1 MLSTAY
7 HAPGREH
14 GCCGSMAT
22 ALQTTRHVHA
32 ERAKQSILRLIRPE
46 IVVSPPI
53 SYLLSPIS
61 YLLSPISYLL
71 PPISYLLSPTSYL
84 LSPISYLLSP
94 TSYLL
99 PPTSYLLPPISYLL
113 SPISSLLP
121 PPSSP
126 QLNRRAERRCPV
138 RSLCFQIDAVAVGA
152 GQQAEGGQ
160 IEEWRLAAERKAN
173 NRAGCMV
180 TGQFH

>member
-1 MLSTAY
+1 M
-7 HAPGREH
+7 
-14 GCCGSMAT
+14 
-22 ALQTTRHVHA
+22 RHPYGK
-32 ERAKQSILRLIRPE
+32 RAKQSILRVTRPE
-46 IVVSPPI
+46 MVVSPPI
-53 SYLLSPIS
+53 PYLLSPIF
-61 YLLSPISYLL
+61 YLLSPIF
-71 PPISYLLSPTSYL
+71 YL
-84 LSPISYLLSP
+84 LSPIF
-94 TSYLL
+94 
-99 PPTSYLLPPISYLL
+99 YLL
-113 SPISSLLP
+113 SPIFYLLSP
-121 PPSSP
+121 IFYLLSPISSP